1 MNNIERA
8 NILFFTAFFMLLL
21 SSSNIFAQQSK
32 QNDIAEAMALKLK
45 QKVILT
51 DKQTAK
57 VKVILTEYIEDL
69 TKGDNSNQTLKKA
82 EDDILSILNEKQK
95 VKYSII
101 EKDFFNEVNQRV
113 LKKF

>member
-21 SSSNIFAQQSK
+21 YSSNLFPQQLK
-32 QNDIAEAMALKLK
+32 QSDIAEIMALKLK

-51 DKQTAK
+51 DEQTAK
-57 VKVILTEYIEDL
+57 VKVILSKYIEDL
-69 TKGDNSNQTLKKA
+69 TKGGNSDQILKKA

-95 VKYSII
+95 VKYNII
-101 EKDFFNEVNQRV
+101 EKDFFTEVNQRV